1 MAAATSNTTSPKSD
15 LTDEAFVHVSAERV
29 SSEKQNDEELDAKN
43 ELIND
48 ELTDLVAEKSALRKF
63 DWILLPQ
70 IMMIAI
76 MAALDR
82 INIGNARV
90 MGFEEAIG
98 LTGSQFN
105 DIAMVFS
112 PTYILFEIPWVVAVP
127 YFGIHRVLAVAG
139 LGWGVVTLGTGF
151 IHNYGQAIATRVL
164 LGIFE
169 AALVPCL
176 VFIISLIWPRESQAK
191 RVGFIYIAS
200 SISGGFGG
208 LIAYAIQISG
218 TRHGLEPWRWLFIVE
233 GVVSTGLAMICWI
246 ALPKSAEDAWFLTER
261 EKSAMMAKKQREI
274 VYKGEALFTWANFK
288 AACLEPLVWL
298 AGVTLFSNSCA
309 VTGYAVFL
317 PTILAGMGYTS
328 VQANY
333 LTIPIYAFTGIMVMS
348 SAYTSDRLQR
358 RGIILAMLP
367 LLPIVGYSIA
377 IGTSNRA
384 AGYFGMYLCA
394 AGLISFTCIFLT
406 WLSNNIAPDS
416 KRSVALPT
424 LVSIAN
430 LSGICSPYIYQRDDA
445 PRFVRGNSIS
455 LSFAVMVVILVV
467 SMYFLLL
474 KRNKE
479 KKRLLSEGVT
489 DNGLTG
495 DRALNFEYKL

>member
-1 MAAATSNTTSPKSD
+1 MAVPAVTTFPKSND
-15 LTDEAFVHVSAERV
+15 RDEAFVQVSAERA
-29 SSEKQNDEELDAKN
+29 SSEKQNDKELDVKN
-43 ELIND
+43 ELSND
-48 ELTDLVAEKSALRKF
+48 ELADFAAEKSALRKF

-70 IMMIAI
+70 IMMIGI

-90 MGFEEAIG
+90 MGFETSIG

-112 PTYILFEIPWVVAVP
+112 PTYIVFEIPWVVAVP

-176 VFIISLIWPRESQAK
+176 IFIISTIWPRESQAK
-191 RVGFIYIAS
+191 RVGFVYIAS
-200 SISGGFGG
+200 SISGAFGG

-218 TRHGLEPWRWLFIVE
+218 ERHGLESWRWLFIVE

-246 ALPKSAEDAWFLTER
+246 SLPKSAEDAWFLSER

-274 VYKGEALFTWANFK
+274 VYKGEALFTWATFK
-288 AACLEPLVWL
+288 VACLEPLVWL
-298 AGVTLFSNSCA
+298 AGLILFSNASA

-317 PTILAGMGYTS
+317 PTILAGMGYTR

-333 LTIPIYAFTGIMVMS
+333 LTIPIYGFTGIVVMS
-348 SAYTSDRLQR
+348 AAYVSDRLQR
-358 RGIILAMLP
+358 RGIILAILP
-367 LLPIVGYSIA
+367 LFPIVGYSIA
-377 IGTSNRA
+377 IGTANRA
-384 AGYFGMYLCA
+384 AGYFGMFLCA

-416 KRSVALPT
+416 KRSVALPA
-424 LVSIAN
+424 LVSLAN
-430 LSGICSPYIYQRDDA
+430 ISGISSSYIYQQDDA

-455 LSFAVMVVILVV
+455 VSFAVMVVIGVV
-467 SMYFLLL
+467 GMYFLLL
-474 KRNKE
+474 KRNNE
-479 KKRLLSEGVT
+479 KKKLLSEGVT
-489 DNGLTG
+489 DNGLMG

>member
-1 MAAATSNTTSPKSD
+1 
-15 LTDEAFVHVSAERV
+15 
-29 SSEKQNDEELDAKN
+29 
-43 ELIND
+43 
-48 ELTDLVAEKSALRKF
+48 
-63 DWILLPQ
+63 
-70 IMMIAI
+70 
-76 MAALDR
+76 
-82 INIGNARV
+82 
-90 MGFEEAIG
+90 
-98 LTGSQFN
+98 
-105 DIAMVFS
+105 MVFS

-218 TRHGLEPWRWLFIVE
+218 TRHGLAPWRWLFIVE
-233 GVVSTGLAMICWI
+233 GVVSTGLAIICWI

-333 LTIPIYAFTGIMVMS
+333 LTIPIYAFTGIMVSPLPTPPTGS
-348 SAYTSDRLQR
+348 SVAVSSSPCFRSSPSLVIPLLSALPTERPV
-358 RGIILAMLP
+358 ILACIYAQPVRTKQHVSTASPKIGCRLMAIE
-367 LLPIVGYSIA
+367 LLALLLRFSPCNFLHDGA
-377 IGTSNRA
+377 LTE
-384 AGYFGMYLCA
+384 FL
-394 AGLISFTCIFLT
+394 GLISFTCIFLT

-455 LSFAVMVVILVV
+455 LSFAVVVVILVV